1 MAERLV
7 HGPLTTLM
15 LVEALYHSNKDI
27 AKRKISK
34 YTYRARNPT
43 VVGQLQNVRGAFT
56 SPNRAIVWSDNGN
69 GSVGMTGEVE
79 FY

>member
-1 MAERLV
+1 M
-7 HGPLTTLM
+7 
-15 LVEALYHSNKDI
+15 YI
-27 AKRKISK
+27 YK
-34 YTYRARNPT
+34 YTYRARNPN

-56 SPNRAIVWSDNGN
+56 SPSRAIVWSDNGN